1 MFYLITTAASFI
13 GITVATKA
21 MIKKFD
27 EEGYDYHKKSKSK
40 EEEKLDTVKA
50 LAILLC
56 PGVNLIFASILVFA
70 YEQVYEGFK
79 KALIKEKLLTKREK
93 PEEQKKQEEIN
104 VDLKT
109 NEINRTRQYSD
120 LSPQE
125 KLEFLEAEKRRLLSQ
140 KEVTEEAKTTP
151 YNDRGAYDK
160 RK

>member
-151 YNDRGAYDK
+151 YNDRGAYAK